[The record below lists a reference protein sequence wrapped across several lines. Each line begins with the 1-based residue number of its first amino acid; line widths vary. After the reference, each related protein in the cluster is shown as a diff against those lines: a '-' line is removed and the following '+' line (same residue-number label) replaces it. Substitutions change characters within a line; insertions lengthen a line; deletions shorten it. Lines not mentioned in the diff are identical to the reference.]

1 MGTKPNQNWQQRSY
15 EAFTPNVKLD
25 INNPQEG
32 ASGPIVYNML
42 SSSKGGQQ
50 SSCGMTESGLFHLYN
65 DQCIEI
71 IGGQKVEGGGVC
83 VNIAGTKGDVWIT
96 AMSNGDVKI
105 TGTNI
110 LIDSSK
116 NVEIQAGSN
125 FSVRANKI
133 NMSSNSCFIKAPR
146 GKISVRDVSW
156 SGAVFAGTSV
166 PSGLYS

>member
-1 MGTKPNQNWQQRSY
+1 MSTKPNQNWQERNY
-15 EAFTPNVKLD
+15 ESFTPNVKLD
-25 INNPQEG
+25 CNNPQEG
-32 ASGPIVYNML
+32 FSGPIVYNML
-42 SSSKGGQQ
+42 ACSKGGNQ
-50 SSCGMTESGLFHLYN
+50 SSYGMTESGLFHIYN

-110 LIDSSK
+110 LIDASK

-125 FSVRANKI
+125 FSVKANKI
-133 NMSSNSCFIKAPR
+133 NMSSNECFIKAPR
-146 GKISVRDVSW
+146 GKISVKDVSW
-156 SGAVFAGTSV
+156 SGAVFSGTSV

>member
-65 DQCIEI
+65 DLQLYAFLFLVLE
-71 IGGQKVEGGGVC
+71 
-83 VNIAGTKGDVWIT
+83 
-96 AMSNGDVKI
+96 
-105 TGTNI
+105 
-110 LIDSSK
+110 LIDHY
-116 NVEIQAGSN
+116 Q
-125 FSVRANKI
+125 
-133 NMSSNSCFIKAPR
+133 
-146 GKISVRDVSW
+146 
-156 SGAVFAGTSV
+156 
-166 PSGLYS
+166 Y